1 MSTWGKVLAS
11 FHLICFF
18 PLRAVDG
25 FQGHVFT
32 ENVKY
37 HPFTRAELTP
47 DLGSDKY
54 HLRCWV
60 HGAGLLM
67 LWFSALATLRTL
79 PRNPSDSRSCSPVG
93 VEHLLLLAITGLQSQ
108 APCGCP
114 ISSSVFFLCCFW
126 TLWVL
131 ETLVNTEVIG
141 NCIECLLF
149 AMLYDMYSPTV
160 ISLNSPNK

>member
-18 PLRAVDG
+18 PLRAVDRL
-25 FQGHVFT
+25 QGHVFT

-37 HPFTRAELTP
+37 HLFTRAELTP

-67 LWFSALATLRTL
+67 LWFSALATLRTCQETRMIHVLAALWVWNISCCL
-79 PRNPSDSRSCSPVG
+79 PSLDSRAKLLVGAPSAAQFSFFVAFESKQRVVEFHWTVSPLHTNEICS
-93 VEHLLLLAITGLQSQ
+93 ESAF
-108 APCGCP
+108 
-114 ISSSVFFLCCFW
+114 ISSV
-126 TLWVL
+126 
-131 ETLVNTEVIG
+131 
-141 NCIECLLF
+141 CL
-149 AMLYDMYSPTV
+149 
-160 ISLNSPNK
+160 